1 MLPLH
6 QSASAVLANKYY
18 YIKFFQKIKCFFIF
32 FKIFYFF
39 DKTLKK
45 GYDIS
50 NHNLAISFK
59 NIAYIYE
66 NAFTKQRLLLRK
78 ENYMANKKI
87 AVLFGGQSSEHIVS
101 CMSAANVIEQIDTDQ
116 YDLLLIGITEDG
128 HWLKADSLEDVRSG
142 AWKESRTE
150 AVISPDATKK
160 CVILDDGAE
169 RTTVK
174 IDAAFPVLHGP
185 YGEDGTVQGLFELA
199 QIPYVGCGVLSSA
212 VSMDK
217 LYTKIIVDDLG
228 IRQADYVPVM
238 SWRMRDDMEGT
249 VKRIEEKFSYPVFIK
264 PSNAGSSR
272 GVSKAEN
279 RDELIAGLKE
289 AARHDRKILVEEMLY
304 GHEIE
309 CAVLGGG
316 QKPVLSSGVGE
327 ILAAAEFYDFEAKYF
342 NEESRTVLDPEL
354 PDGSAAQVK
363 KAAEK
368 IFNAVDGYGLARV
381 DFFVSHNG
389 EVIFNE
395 INTMPGFTAI
405 SMYPMLWEAA
415 GISKKELIG
424 KLIDLAFERDFV

>member
-1 MLPLH
+1 M
-6 QSASAVLANKYY
+6 
-18 YIKFFQKIKCFFIF
+18 
-32 FKIFYFF
+32 
-39 DKTLKK
+39 
-45 GYDIS
+45 
-50 NHNLAISFK
+50 
-59 NIAYIYE
+59 
-66 NAFTKQRLLLRK
+66 TK
-78 ENYMANKKI
+78 KKI

-101 CMSAANVIEQIDTDQ
+101 CMSVANVAEQIDTSL

-128 HWLKADSLEDVRSG
+128 HWLKTDSIKSIRSDE
-142 AWKESRTE
+142 WRNSTTE
-150 AVISPDATKK
+150 AVISPDATKQ
-160 CVILDDGAE
+160 CVILKENGKITE
-169 RTTVK
+169 EK
-174 IDAAFPVLHGP
+174 IDVVFPVLHGP
-185 YGEDGTVQGLFELA
+185 LGEDGTIQGLLEMA
-199 QIPYVGCGVLSSA
+199 RIPYVGCGVLSSA

-238 SWRMRDDMEGT
+238 SWRMKKDMEGT
-249 VKRIEEKFSYPVFIK
+249 IKQVEDKFSYPVFIK

-279 RDELIAGLKE
+279 REQLVAGLEE
-289 AARHDRKILVEEMLY
+289 AAKHDRKILVEEMIY

-316 QKPVLSSGVGE
+316 QKPVQSSGVGE
-327 ILAAAEFYDFEAKYF
+327 ILAAADFYDFEAKYF
-342 NEESRTVLDPEL
+342 NEESRTVINPEL
-354 PDGSAAQVK
+354 PGESAKNVK
-363 KAAEK
+363 KAAEA

-381 DFFVSHNG
+381 DFFVTNEG

-424 KLIDLAFERDFV
+424 KLIELAYER

>member
-1 MLPLH
+1 MG
-6 QSASAVLANKYY
+6 K
-18 YIKFFQKIKCFFIF
+18 
-32 FKIFYFF
+32 
-39 DKTLKK
+39 DLK
-45 GYDIS
+45 
-50 NHNLAISFK
+50 
-59 NIAYIYE
+59 E
-66 NAFTKQRLLLRK
+66 NAGKTEK
-78 ENYMANKKI
+78 EVIAMARQTV
-87 AVLFGGQSSEHIVS
+87 AVFFGGQSSEHEIS
-101 CMSAANVIEQIDTDQ
+101 CLSAVNVIENIDREK
-116 YDLLLIGITEDG
+116 YEVILVGITREGAWLLVDG
-128 HWLKADSLEDVRSG
+128 VEAIRSG
-142 AWKESRTE
+142 SWRDG
-150 AVISPDATKK
+150 AVRAVLSPDARQHGLL
-160 CVILDDGAE
+160 VLEEDRVGLRRVD
-169 RTTVK
+169 V
-174 IDAAFPVLHGP
+174 AFPVLHGLF
-185 YGEDGTVQGLFELA
+185 GEDGTIQGLLELA

-279 RDELIAGLKE
+279 RVELIAGLKE

-342 NEESRTVLDPEL
+342 NGESRTVLDPEL

-381 DFFVSHNG
+381 DFFVSHDG

-424 KLIDLAFERDFV
+424 KLIDLAFERDFVSSNLYHL